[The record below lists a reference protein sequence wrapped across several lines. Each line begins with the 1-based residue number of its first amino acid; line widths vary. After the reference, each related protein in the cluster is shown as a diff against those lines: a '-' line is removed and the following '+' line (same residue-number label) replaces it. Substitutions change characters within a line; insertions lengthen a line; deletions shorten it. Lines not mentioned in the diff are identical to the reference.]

1 MCCCEEKQGQ
11 YAVPVHHVIH
21 QSGSRRMCGCGCH
34 ERRFQSKKE
43 RIETLEEYMESLKSE
58 LVRVEEEL
66 KSLQTKC

>member
-1 MCCCEEKQGQ
+1 
-11 YAVPVHHVIH
+11 
-21 QSGSRRMCGCGCH
+21 MCGCGCH